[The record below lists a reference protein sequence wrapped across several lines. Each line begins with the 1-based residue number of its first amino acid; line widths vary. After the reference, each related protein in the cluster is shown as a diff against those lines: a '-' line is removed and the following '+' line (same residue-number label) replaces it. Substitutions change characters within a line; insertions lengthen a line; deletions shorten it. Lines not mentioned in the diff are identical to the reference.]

1 MPNGIMVGTAY
12 GVLELNISQWKQN
25 IAEAKRELASATAD
39 FNSKLHSAGMSMTNT
54 GKVLTA
60 RLTTPIVLFGKSC
73 VDISSSFT
81 AAMSKVS
88 ALSGA
93 TGEDLEAL
101 ADKAKEMGAATKYTA
116 TESAEALQYMALA
129 GWGTEEMLVG
139 LEPIL
144 KLAGAAAMDLG
155 RASDIVTDGLTAFG
169 MTAADAGHFADV
181 LAVAMSKSNTDV
193 EQLGE
198 AFRYI
203 GPLAGSMKYS
213 IEDVSLALG
222 IMANSGIKASQGG
235 TALRATL
242 LNLIQPTDK
251 QKAAMQDLGIQLYN
265 MDGSARPLRD
275 VLEDLRARFQGLTEE
290 EKANYSATLAGAVGM
305 SGFSAIVN
313 ASEEEWNTLAN
324 SIDSAN
330 GAAMGMYDTMTNNL
344 QGSMIQLSSAFEA
357 LKLELGE
364 MLTPVIQQVT
374 IILQNLVQWL
384 LSLDEGT
391 KQNIITIAAIVAAI
405 GPLLIIVGKVVT
417 VLSSVTKAL
426 GVVKTAILAINAPI
440 AAIVSAIGV
449 LVAAF
454 MTLWNT
460 NEEFRAAVTAIWER
474 VKATFESLYNGIKSR
489 LNGLKEAFT
498 NIINFLKPLW
508 DGFCSTLAPVFEG
521 AFRLIANTFEAI
533 SNTILGLLDIFIGV
547 FTGDWGRAW
556 EGVKS
561 LFQSA
566 WNWIVNLFNGLVNTM
581 TGIGRSI
588 FNGLWNG
595 LKSVWNSIVSWLNG
609 AVNWISEKLSWI
621 NPMNWFN
628 GNSSGHHAAGLPN
641 VPYDGYR
648 AVLHKGE
655 RVLTAEENEAY
666 SSKAPVGG
674 GNTYNF
680 YSPKAI
686 DVAQA
691 KRMLDSTTRQQSL
704 GLDLG

>member
-1 MPNGIMVGTAY
+1 MPSGVMVGSAY
-12 GVLELNISQWKQN
+12 GVLELNINQWKQN
-25 IAEAKRELASATAD
+25 IAEARRELNSAASD
-39 FNSKLHSAGMSMTNT
+39 FSSKLQATGTSMTNT
-54 GKVLTA
+54 GKILTS
-60 RLTTPIVLFGKSC
+60 RLTVPVVKFGKSC
-73 VDISSSFT
+73 VEISSGFT

-93 TGEDLEAL
+93 TGNDLDRL
-101 ADKAKEMGAATKYTA
+101 ANKAKEMGAATKYTS
-116 TESAEALQYMALA
+116 TEAAEALQYMALA

-144 KLAGAAAMDLG
+144 KLAGAAGMDLG

-169 MTAADAGHFADV
+169 MSAADAAHFSDV

-198 AFRYI
+198 AFKFI
-203 GPLAGSMKYS
+203 GPLAGSMGYS
-213 IEDVSLALG
+213 IEDVSIALG
-222 IMANSGIKASQGG
+222 IMANSGIKASQSG
-235 TALRATL
+235 TALRAIL

-251 QKAAMQDLGIQLYN
+251 QKAAMQDLGIELYN

-275 VLEDLRARFQGLTEE
+275 VLEDMRSKFANLTEE

-313 ASEEEWNTLAN
+313 ASEEEWNALTN
-324 SIDSAN
+324 SIDNAN
-330 GAAMGMYDTMTNNL
+330 GAAMGMYDTMNNNL

-374 IILQNLVQWL
+374 ALLQKLVQWL
-384 LSLDEGT
+384 LGLDEDT
-391 KQNIITIAAIVAAI
+391 KKNVITIAALVAAI
-405 GPLLIIVGKVVT
+405 GPLLIIVGKVITILGT
-417 VLSSVTKAL
+417 VSKAL
-426 GVVKTAILAINAPI
+426 GIVKIAILAMSAPI
-440 AAIVSAIGV
+440 AAIVAAIGV

-454 MTLWNT
+454 ITLWKT
-460 NEEFRAAVTAIWER
+460 NEEFRAAVTSIWER
-474 VKATFESLYNGIKSR
+474 VKATFMELYNGVKER
-489 LNGLKEAFT
+489 LEGLKTAFN

-508 DGFCSTLAPVFEG
+508 EGFCNILAPVFEG
-521 AFRLIANTFEAI
+521 AFSIVADTFKVL
-533 SNTILGLLDIFIGV
+533 SDVILGILDLFIGV
-547 FTGDWGRAW
+547 FTGDWKTAW

-561 LFQSA
+561 IFKGA
-566 WNWIVNLFNGLVNTM
+566 WDWIVNIFNSLVGTMNGL
-581 TGIGRSI
+581 GKKI
-588 FNGLWNG
+588 FGGLWDG

-609 AVNWISEKLSWI
+609 AVNWISDKLSWL
-621 NPMNWFN
+621 NPVNWF
-628 GNSSGHHAAGLPN
+628 GGGDGGHHAAGLDY
-641 VPYDGYR
+641 VPYDGYK
-648 AVLHKGE
+648 ATLHKGE
-655 RVLTAEENEAY
+655 RVLTAEENRGY
-666 SSKAPVGG
+666 SSGEKSTG

-686 DVAQA
+686 DVAEA

>member
-1 MPNGIMVGTAY
+1 MPSGVMIGSAY
-12 GVLELNISQWKQN
+12 GVLELNINQWKQN
-25 IAEAKRELASATAD
+25 IAEARRELNSAASD
-39 FNSKLHSAGMSMTNT
+39 FSSKLQATGTSMTNT
-54 GKVLTA
+54 GKILTS
-60 RLTTPIVLFGKSC
+60 RLTTPIVQFGKSC
-73 VDISSSFT
+73 VEISSSFT

-93 TGEDLEAL
+93 TGDDLERL
-101 ADKAKEMGAATKYTA
+101 AEKAKEMGAATKYTS
-116 TESAEALQYMALA
+116 TEAAEALQYMALA
-129 GWGTEEMLVG
+129 GWDTEEMLVG

-169 MTAADAGHFADV
+169 MTAADAAHFSDV
-181 LAVAMSKSNTDV
+181 LSVAMSKSNTDV

-198 AFRYI
+198 AFKYI
-203 GPLAGSMKYS
+203 GPLAGSMGYS

-251 QKAAMQDLGIQLYN
+251 QTIAMQELGIQLYN

-275 VLEDLRARFQGLTEE
+275 VLEDMRGKFANLTEE

-313 ASEEEWNTLAN
+313 ASEAEWDALAN
-324 SIDSAN
+324 SIDNAD
-330 GAAMGMYDTMTNNL
+330 GAAMGMYDTMNNNL

-364 MLTPVIQQVT
+364 MLTPVIQKVT
-374 IILQNLVQWL
+374 VLLQQLVKWL
-384 LSLDEGT
+384 IGLDENT
-391 KQNIITIAAIVAAI
+391 KKNAITIAALVAAI
-405 GPLLIIVGKVVT
+405 GPLLIIVGKAITIIGT
-417 VLSSVTKAL
+417 VSKAL
-426 GVVKTAILAINAPI
+426 GVVKAAILAINAPI
-440 AAIVSAIGV
+440 AAIVAAIGV

-454 MTLWNT
+454 HTLWKT
-460 NEEFRAAVTAIWER
+460 NEEFRAAVTAIWEK
-474 VKATFESLYNGIKSR
+474 VKAAFMELYNGVKER
-489 LNGLKEAFT
+489 LEGLKTAFN

-508 DGFCSTLAPVFEG
+508 EGFCNILAPVFEG
-521 AFRLIANTFEAI
+521 AFSIVADTFKMI
-533 SNTILGLLDIFIGV
+533 SDVILGVLDVFIGV
-547 FTGDWGRAW
+547 FTGDWKTAW

-561 LFQSA
+561 IFKGA
-566 WNWIVNLFNGLVNTM
+566 WDWIVNIFNSLIGTM
-581 TGIGRSI
+581 TGLGKKI
-588 FNGLWNG
+588 FGGLWDG
-595 LKSVWNSIVSWLNG
+595 LKSVWNSIVDWLNG
-609 AVNWISEKLSWI
+609 AVNWISDKLSWL
-621 NPMNWFN
+621 NPANWF
-628 GNSSGHHAAGLPN
+628 GGGGGRHHAAGLDY
-641 VPYDGYR
+641 VPYDGYK
-648 AVLHKGE
+648 ATLHKGE
-655 RVLTAEENEAY
+655 RVLTAEENKGY
-666 SSKAPVGG
+666 SSGKNTG

-686 DVAQA
+686 DVAEA